1 MFHAVSFAC
10 FQDGPSKAGIAQR
23 CQIAEAP
30 VSSRQMAS
38 NERFKPRCV
47 SAHQCGAAE
56 PRCELEPLAVRLGET
71 HRQKGPETWPETCAT
86 RINPFAKRGSGPTRG
101 CHLRAGQLLGTEG
114 FESRNRW
121 KLRPGSTLTGKD
133 WRMEG
138 WGWGWGCQC
147 GAEEIMKMLDHPNLV
162 AITVA
167 WFK

>member
-1 MFHAVSFAC
+1 V
-10 FQDGPSKAGIAQR
+10 KLIAKKD
-23 CQIAEAP
+23 P
-30 VSSRQMAS
+30 
-38 NERFKPRCV
+38 
-47 SAHQCGAAE
+47 
-56 PRCELEPLAVRLGET
+56 RLGPRLAPRES
-71 HRQKGPETWPETCAT
+71 T
-86 RINPFAKRGSGPTRG
+86 RLPNGARGRLGAVISG
-101 CHLRAGQLLGTEG
+101 AGQLLGTEG